1 MSESQE
7 QQKEPVAPKKPKR
20 SERREEAPTAAVEPA
35 KAAEAAPIEIKIASG
50 EAAASEPAQAP
61 ARPRSLPRYSAQAA
75 AVLAALG
82 IGWAAGHATTATSR
96 SVANPAH
103 EAIMAIDWAGL
114 ASGLQKAQGDTMR
127 MAADVQA
134 LKGTLAG
141 LKETAERSKQEA
153 AGRFGQLAERLDRI
167 HKADQEIAAKLA
179 AMTERLEKADR
190 EANARLASAA
200 ERLDLIE
207 RSTSAQAAAAPK
219 ALLQSALQPPAA
231 PPVPAAEAGLRT
243 GSIPDQKAEDG
254 KSEQPKAEA
263 KAMPIEGWVLREVY
277 DGVALIEGRNKRLIE
292 IAPGQ
297 SLSGIGR
304 VESIERRGRSWVVVT
319 TRGVITSQPW

>member
-7 QQKEPVAPKKPKR
+7 QQKETVAPKKGKR
-20 SERREEAPTAAVEPA
+20 SERREEALLVAGPA
-35 KAAEAAPIEIKIASG
+35 KPADAAPVEIKIAPDDV
-50 EAAASEPAQAP
+50 AASGPAQAP
-61 ARPRSLPRYSAQAA
+61 SRPRSFAYLAQAA
-75 AVLAALG
+75 VVLVALG
-82 IGWAAGHATTATSR
+82 IGWAGGHATAAMR
-96 SVANPAH
+96 GPAGNHAH
-103 EAIMAIDWAGL
+103 ESLMAIDWTGL

-127 MAADVQA
+127 MAADLQA
-134 LKGTLAG
+134 MKGALAG
-141 LKETAERSKQEA
+141 LNEAAGRSRQDA

-167 HKADQEIAAKLA
+167 QMAGQEVAAKLA
-179 AMTERLEKADR
+179 GVTERLETSER

-277 DGVALIEGRNKRLIE
+277 DGVALIEGRNRRLVE
-292 IAPGQ
+292 VGPGEQ
-297 SLSGIGR
+297 VPGVGR
-304 VESIERRGRSWVVVT
+304 VEAIERRGKRWVVVT
-319 TRGVITSQPW
+319 AKGLIAMPR